1 MIVISFMNLNRQND
15 FPHAKERGMGL
26 GERAF
31 RRAQEKRQSAGGSS
45 ARRDPAEIAALQNA
59 RQRLGVRLSSAALVS
74 ASTLQHF
81 NTSTI

>member
-45 ARRDPAEIAALQNA
+45 ARRDLAVMAALQNA
-59 RQRLGVRLSSAALVS
+59 RERLGVRLSSCPLPLWFP
-74 ASTLQHF
+74 LQHF